1 MHIRR
6 IVKAGQT
13 SHTVSLPK
21 EWLDKN
27 KLKKGDTLYINE
39 RSDNALLITLDA
51 SSERTNEKKEI
62 VINIDKKELSTI
74 QREITSAYINN
85 YSSINL
91 VGDSIA
97 SKTQDLRKILHDFVA
112 LEIAEQSSKH
122 ILAQNLLNH
131 KEVPVDKTIKRMDM
145 ILRSMI
151 QDISQNNENSEVMQT
166 INFRDFDI
174 NKIYFLIS
182 RLLKTALNNSSMA
195 QDFKLNNSQIVD
207 NWFLCSNI
215 EGISDCCKN
224 ICSLKLKKDEINSLK
239 KTFSKV
245 EEIYTEV
252 MKSYYN
258 KDKSLADSV
267 AKRREEL
274 IKETEKLN
282 PTVSENIKQV
292 SNLITNIARI
302 VIDHE

>member
-21 EWLDKN
+21 DWLDKN

-302 VIDHE
+302 VIDGE

>member
-302 VIDHE
+302 VIDGE

>member
-6 IVKAGQT
+6 IVKAGQA
-13 SHTVSLPK
+13 SHTISLPK

-39 RSDNALLITLDA
+39 KSDKELLITLEL
-51 SSERTNEKKEI
+51 SEKQVEKKETT
-62 VINIDKKELSTI
+62 INVDKKELSTI

-85 YSSINL
+85 YGSINL
-91 VGDSIA
+91 VGETIA
-97 SKTQDLRKILHDFVA
+97 SKTKELRKILHDFVA

-131 KEVPVDKTIKRMDM
+131 KEVSVDKTIKRMDM

-151 QDISQNNENSEVMQT
+151 QDIGQNYENTEVMQT

-182 RLLKTALNNSSMA
+182 RLLKTGLNNSLIA
-195 QDFKLNNSQIVD
+195 QELNLNNSQIVD
-207 NWFLCSNI
+207 TWFLCSNI

-224 ICSLKLKKDEINSLK
+224 ICSLKLKKEEINLLK
-239 KTFSKV
+239 KTFAKI
-245 EEIYTEV
+245 EELYTEV

-258 KDKSLADSV
+258 KDKSLADNV
-267 AKRREEL
+267 ANKREEL

-282 PTVSENIKQV
+282 PTVSENLKQI
-292 SNLITNIARI
+292 STLITNIARI

>member
-6 IVKAGQT
+6 IVKAGQA

-27 KLKKGDTLYINE
+27 KLKKGDTVYIHE
-39 RSDNALLITLDA
+39 KSDKELLVTLEL
-51 SSERTNEKKEI
+51 SSQKPIEKKEI
-62 VINIDKKELSTI
+62 VINVDKKEISTI

-91 VGDSIA
+91 IGDSIA

-151 QDISQNNENSEVMQT
+151 QDISQNAENSEVMQT
-166 INFRDFDI
+166 VNFRDFDI

-195 QDFKLNNSQIVD
+195 QDFNLNNSQIVD
-207 NWFLCSNI
+207 TWFLCSNI

-224 ICSLKLKKDEINSLK
+224 ICSLKLKKEEINSLK
-239 KTFSKV
+239 KTFTKV

-258 KDKSLADSV
+258 KDKSLADNV
-267 AKRREEL
+267 AKKREEL

-282 PTVSENIKQV
+282 PTVSENIKQI

>member
-1 MHIRR
+1 M
-6 IVKAGQT
+6 
-13 SHTVSLPK
+13 
-21 EWLDKN
+21 
-27 KLKKGDTLYINE
+27 
-39 RSDNALLITLDA
+39 ITLDA

-302 VIDHE
+302 VIDGE